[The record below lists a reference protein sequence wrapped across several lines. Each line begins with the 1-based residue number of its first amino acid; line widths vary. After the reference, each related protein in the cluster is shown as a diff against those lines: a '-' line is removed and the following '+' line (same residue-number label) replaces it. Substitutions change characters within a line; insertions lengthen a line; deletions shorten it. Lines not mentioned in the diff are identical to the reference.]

1 MKVRTTV
8 TPLQRLLLEHMEAT
22 GESFADIARRGGMPR
37 QTVQAVLYRQ
47 GHSVPLE
54 STMEKLATGLGLPVA
69 AIHEAVAD
77 GLAGSS
83 ADEKRHPLTTRLD
96 PILLV
101 LIDVA
106 KTLPPEQRQVLLDTA
121 RSLQRASNTRKAPA

>member
-22 GESFADIARRGGMPR
+22 GESFAEIARRGGMPR

-54 STMEKLATGLGLPVA
+54 ATMEKLAKGLGLPVA
-69 AIHEAVAD
+69 AIREAVAD
-77 GLAGSS
+77 GLAPDSHKDG
-83 ADEKRHPLTTRLD
+83 KVPTVRQD

-101 LIDVA
+101 LMEVA